1 MEFLKSQ
8 SLISYN
14 HLLAYGNYQGQLYP
28 RYDARK
34 SFYNK
39 AKLYELNGVL
49 YLVSYTTIVAK
60 IFKNYAQVFG
70 WYSQTTSRHI
80 NEFLKQ
86 NDFKALSK
94 KEMENSDTFHG
105 VLIEC

>member
-8 SLISYN
+8 SLVNYDY
-14 HLLAYGNYQGQLYP
+14 LLSHGHYEGQLYP
-28 RYDARK
+28 RYDIRK

-39 AKLYELNGVL
+39 AKLYKLDGVL

-60 IFKNYAQVFG
+60 IFKNYAQIFG

-80 NEFLKQ
+80 NEFSKQ
-86 NDFKALSK
+86 NYFRTLSK
-94 KEMENSDTFHG
+94 KQMENGDNVHG
-105 VLIEC
+105 VLVEM